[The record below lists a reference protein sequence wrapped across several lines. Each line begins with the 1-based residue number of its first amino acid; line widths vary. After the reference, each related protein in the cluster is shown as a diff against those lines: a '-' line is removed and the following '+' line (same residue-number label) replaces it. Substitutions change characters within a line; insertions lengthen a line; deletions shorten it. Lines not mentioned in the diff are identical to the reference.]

1 MYPNIYISIYIY
13 TIYTIYVH
21 TCTYIHIYT
30 YMHICMYIYVYI
42 CIYIYIFKDSHAC
55 FSFSR
60 TEKGH
65 YRLKYYSFFKNLKT
79 STTLRHRTKYLE
91 FEQVPL
97 YLIDSLW
104 HLDFIY
110 LQIKK

>member
-1 MYPNIYISIYIY
+1 MYIHVHIYIY
-13 TIYTIYVH
+13 IHICIYV
-21 TCTYIHIYT
+21 CIY
-30 YMHICMYIYVYI
+30 MYIYVYI
-42 CIYIYIFKDSHAC
+42 YIYIYIFKDSHAC

>member
-97 YLIDSLW
+97 YLIDS
-104 HLDFIY
+104 
-110 LQIKK
+110 

>member
-1 MYPNIYISIYIY
+1 MYIHVHIYIY
-13 TIYTIYVH
+13 IHICIYV
-21 TCTYIHIYT
+21 CIY
-30 YMHICMYIYVYI
+30 MYIYVY
-42 CIYIYIFKDSHAC
+42 IYIYIFKDSHAC

-97 YLIDSLW
+97 YLIDS
-104 HLDFIY
+104 
-110 LQIKK
+110 

>member
-42 CIYIYIFKDSHAC
+42 CIYIYIYIFKDSHAC

-97 YLIDSLW
+97 YLIDS
-104 HLDFIY
+104 
-110 LQIKK
+110 

>member
-1 MYPNIYISIYIY
+1 MYIYTYIYIY
-13 TIYTIYVH
+13 A
-21 TCTYIHIYT
+21 
-30 YMHICMYIYVYI
+30 YMYVYI
-42 CIYIYIFKDSHAC
+42 CIYMYIYIYIFKDSHAC